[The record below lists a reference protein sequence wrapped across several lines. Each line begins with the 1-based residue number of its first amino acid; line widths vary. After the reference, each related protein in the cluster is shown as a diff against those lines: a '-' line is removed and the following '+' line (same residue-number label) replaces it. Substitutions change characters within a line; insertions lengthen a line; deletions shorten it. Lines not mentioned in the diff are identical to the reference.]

1 MRPPKWRIPLAI
13 TAAACI
19 LGTTLQPGPAAADEY
34 ADGVPSVV
42 DVSPRALATT
52 DFITDNQAVTI
63 TATGF
68 LPGEEV
74 RLDIASTPRG
84 IETIHDRR
92 RARADGT
99 VTFPIGGPPG
109 RPLNT
114 YAGGYQAEISS
125 EQSMDEE
132 HLSESFSVLPVIPA
146 SDTDTGADTG
156 AGTGGATTQ
165 VGSIGPQARNGI
177 QVPPS
182 PGLSVLGIGLSMLTL
197 VFASAATVVV
207 ARRSPKSTSDDRQ

>member
-1 MRPPKWRIPLAI
+1 MRSPNWRTPSAVM
-13 TAAACI
+13 AAACI
-19 LGTTLQPGPAAADEY
+19 LGTTLHPGSAAAADY
-34 ADGVPSVV
+34 ADGVPTIV

-52 DFITDNQAVTI
+52 DFITDNEAVTI

-74 RLDIASTPRG
+74 RLNIASTPRG
-84 IETIHDRR
+84 IEAIHDRR

-114 YAGGYQAEISS
+114 YAGGYQAEITS

-132 HLSESFSVLPVIPA
+132 QLSESFSVLPVIPA
-146 SDTDTGADTG
+146 GDTDAGT
-156 AGTGGATTQ
+156 GTGGATTPA
-165 VGSIGPQARNGI
+165 GSIGSQARNGL

-182 PGLSVLGIGLSMLTL
+182 PGFSVFGIGLSMLTL

-207 ARRSPKSTSDDRQ
+207 ARRSPNSTSDD

>member
-1 MRPPKWRIPLAI
+1 MRPPKWRTPLAI
-13 TAAACI
+13 TATGCI
-19 LGTTLQPGPAAADEY
+19 LGTALQPCPAAADEY
-34 ADGVPSVV
+34 ADGEPTIV

-52 DFITDNQAVTI
+52 DFITDNEAVTI

-84 IETIHDRR
+84 IEAIHDRR

-99 VTFPIGGPPG
+99 VMFPIGGPPG

-114 YAGGYQAEISS
+114 YAGGYQAEITS

-132 HLSESFSVLPVIPA
+132 HLSESFSVLPVIPT
-146 SDTDTGADTG
+146 SDTDTGAG
-156 AGTGGATTQ
+156 SAGATTP
-165 VGSIGPQARNGI
+165 VGSIGPQARNGL

-182 PGLSVLGIGLSMLTL
+182 PGSSVFGIGLSMLAL
-197 VFASAATVVV
+197 VFASAATAVV
-207 ARRSPKSTSDDRQ
+207 ARRSPNSTSDD